1 MRGQCIFE
9 PSHDIGVVPAR
20 FQIAV
25 GIVGRQAIDKR
36 VKQFLLE
43 CSRDFRIRD

>member
-1 MRGQCIFE
+1 MRVQRIFE
-9 PSHDIGVVPAR
+9 PNHDIGMVPPGFR
-20 FQIAV
+20 IAV